1 MCIYIY
7 ILLSPKDLLS
17 NKDKTRHWVEKDRI
31 GQPWTK
37 LSDKDKNARRRKL
50 INFLSKTTK
59 KKEETPSVAED
70 DLNEDKEKI
79 EKEILNNEQSSQ
91 KEGKITNLSELVSK
105 LRKIAELGASKNKTP
120 VFPTEHGGQTRDK
133 PRDLLK
139 GLSNHQGCLY

>member
-1 MCIYIY
+1 M
-7 ILLSPKDLLS
+7 LS

-59 KKEETPSVAED
+59 KKEETPPVAED
-70 DLNEDKEKI
+70 DLNKDKEKI

-105 LRKIAELGASKNKTP
+105 LRKIAELRASKNKTP
-120 VFPTEHGGQTRDK
+120 VFPTEQGGQTRDK